1 MAFTFTFPATARQP
15 APEEVAAWFT
25 EHGEAF
31 EAEGPYSLALRGLP
45 VRVIAVPGEPLQAH
59 VDVTTTTPL
68 VRVVDLLFEL
78 SNRAATDVRLA
89 GVGKVDRASLW
100 LRLADEQDRLRIAR
114 ALVHAAEQGRRDEVV
129 RGLWG
134 VLAAACPGRDIRW
147 DAGREHIVELKEVGG
162 PTGMP
167 VEEAAFL
174 LEDPETGDVAV
185 VEVHDDLHLV
195 AWRWL
200 SEAHPGLADP

>member
-1 MAFTFTFPATARQP
+1 
-15 APEEVAAWFT
+15 
-25 EHGEAF
+25 
-31 EAEGPYSLALRGLP
+31 
-45 VRVIAVPGEPLQAH
+45 VPGDPLQAH

-68 VRVVDLLFEL
+68 VRLVDLLFDL

-89 GVGKVDRASLW
+89 GVGKVDRGALW
-100 LRLADEQDRLRIAR
+100 LRLADEQDRRRIAK
-114 ALVHAAEQGRRDEVV
+114 ALVQASEQGKRDEVV

-134 VLAAACPGRDIRW
+134 VLAAACPGRDVRW

-162 PTGMP
+162 PSGMAA
-167 VEEAAFL
+167 EEAAFL
-174 LEDPETGDVAV
+174 LEDPETGDVAAI
-185 VEVHDDLHLV
+185 ELHEDLHLV